1 MEQFWASGNGDS
13 ESSGSQTLS
22 EGDEEKVTVLL
33 DIKVCGDGDN
43 GHVSDW
49 NGSDGNTQCD
59 KETPGGEE
67 SEDDEDEK
75 VNTPVGTYL

>member
-1 MEQFWASGNGDS
+1 MEQFLASGNDDS

-22 EGDEEKVTVLL
+22 EGDDEKATALM

-43 GHVSDW
+43 GHVSD
-49 NGSDGNTQCD
+49 GNTQRD

-75 VNTPVGTYL
+75 VNTPVGNYL

>member
-1 MEQFWASGNGDS
+1 MEQFLASGNDDS

-22 EGDEEKVTVLL
+22 EGDEEKVTVSL
-33 DIKVCGDGDN
+33 DIKVGGDGD
-43 GHVSDW
+43 

-59 KETPGGEE
+59 KEIPGGEE

-75 VNTPVGTYL
+75 VNTPLGTYL